1 MKKKMLFLLIL
12 LLFPL
17 IIYAEPAYIFLGK
30 SSTESYIVKQGDV
43 ITMYLLSN
51 YGPNDDGLLESY
63 NAQLYYNP
71 YVFELVKTENEYV
84 KLPEGWE
91 VTNYKMYSSLIN
103 FSVKN
108 NTLENTKEKLED
120 DEYSGIIAKLS
131 FRVKDNSVNQK
142 TYIELL
148 KDNTNYVEKV
158 NDEKNTFNNSI
169 NRFLY
174 YEINSNGGNKLVSHL
189 TSIEVRGESDNDD
202 TYLTPSFAPSIYEYN
217 LTTTSDYIY
226 IHGTCMINGCD
237 VEGNTGR
244 MKLTKEKTVVK
255 LISTASDGTK
265 QTYKINITKA
275 KSYDGYPELKSLKV
289 LKYNMIEEFDPE
301 YSTYHVVIPSTENSL
316 LIDYESDFDVTI
328 KGNENLKIG
337 ENIVTIEVKNNTD
350 ETYTYYLIVSKTE
363 KEEDKD
369 VPVVEE
375 PKKDDKTTPEVKKD
389 NKKLYLIICLII
401 SICAIICITI
411 LILRDI
417 KSQKEIDDQ
426 ETKDK

>member
-1 MKKKMLFLLIL
+1 MKKKMLLLLFLM
-12 LLFPL
+12 LFPL

-63 NAQLYYNP
+63 NVQLYYNP
-71 YVFELVKTENEYV
+71 YVFELVKTENEYI
-84 KLPEGWE
+84 KLPEGWQ
-91 VTNYKMYSSLIN
+91 VTNYKTYSSLIN
-103 FSVKN
+103 LSVKN
-108 NTLENTKEKLED
+108 NTLENTKEKLEE

-131 FRVKDNSVNQK
+131 FRVKDNAVNQK

-174 YEINSNGGNKLVSHL
+174 YEINSNGGNKLDSHL
-189 TSIEVRGESDNDD
+189 TSIEVRGSSNDYD
-202 TYLTPSFAPSIYEYN
+202 TYLTPSFAPGIYEYN
-217 LTTTSDYIY
+217 LTTTSDSIY
-226 IHGTCMINGCD
+226 IHGTCMIKGCD
-237 VEGNTGR
+237 VEGNTGYLEL
-244 MKLTKEKTVVK
+244 KKDKTTVK
-255 LISTASDGTK
+255 LVSTASDGTK
-265 QTYKINITKA
+265 QTYKINITKT

-289 LKYNMIEEFDPE
+289 LKYNMIEEFSPDL
-301 YSTYHVVIPSTENSL
+301 STYHVVIPSIENSL

-337 ENIVTIEVKNNTD
+337 ENIVSIEVKNNSG

-375 PKKDDKTTPEVKKD
+375 PKKDDKPTTETNKD

-417 KSQKEIDDQ
+417 KSQKEINEQ
-426 ETKDK
+426 EDK